1 MGSCTHVGNINIIN
15 GCGYIHPNI
24 IKYCGCIMIL
34 LEYTED
40 GFVGF
45 NHGGEFITDPF
56 FDETNKKTVNPFTYY
71 GISKNDLSVM
81 IKENQLT
88 VRRIK

>member
-1 MGSCTHVGNINIIN
+1 
-15 GCGYIHPNI
+15 
-24 IKYCGCIMIL
+24 MIL

-71 GISKNDLSVM
+71 GISKSDLNVM
-81 IKENQLT
+81 IKENRELSL
-88 VRRIK
+88 VKSIMKHIKKH